1 MKVFISHK
9 REDGQIATLIER
21 QLKVNNVETY
31 LDILEP
37 IVFNDGKALT
47 EHIKSSVNSCTD
59 ILVVMSSATKM
70 SQWVPFE
77 IGMAAQVDLPTVT
90 YLAETVQLPDYLTYW
105 PCLHQLADI
114 GKYVAVRN
122 NTAQEIQRYY
132 QGRCAVAAANKKAHE
147 TRAFYQNLKNALK

>member
-1 MKVFISHK
+1 MKVFISHN
-9 REDGQIATLIER
+9 REDAHIATLIER
-21 QLKVNNVETY
+21 QLKASYIETY

-47 EHIKSSVNSCTD
+47 EHIKRSLNSCTD
-59 ILVVMSSATKM
+59 ILVVMSNATRL

-90 YLAETVQLPDYLTYW
+90 YLTENVQLPDYLTYW

-114 GKYVAVRN
+114 SKYVAVRN
-122 NTAQEIQRYY
+122 STAQEIERYY
-132 QGRCAVAAANKKAHE
+132 QGRYAVAAANKRAHE
-147 TRAFYQNLKNALK
+147 TRTFYQNLKNALK